1 MFYLS
6 YREYGLSKMVSSH
19 LFYRVRW
26 IIPERLGK
34 LRVQKGEPCMK
45 LDKQTY
51 QQLLERKSPNS
62 PLWRDCLL
70 AFLIGGAICTVGEG
84 VRQLWLSRGLD
95 TEDTAAATAITM
107 VFLGAL
113 LTCLHLYEKLA
124 KYAGAGTI
132 VPITGFANAIVSPAM
147 EFKSEGLIL
156 GLGAKLFVSSAVPE
170 GTIIGLDRRYALEMV
185 QAGGINVEYDKLID
199 CQMERAAVTSIAGF
213 SKIFPDAVKV
223 LA

>member
-70 AFLIGGAICTVGEG
+70 ALDRKSTRLNSSHNVA
-84 VRQLWLSRGLD
+84 SR
-95 TEDTAAATAITM
+95 M
-107 VFLGAL
+107 
-113 LTCLHLYEKLA
+113 
-124 KYAGAGTI
+124 
-132 VPITGFANAIVSPAM
+132 P
-147 EFKSEGLIL
+147 
-156 GLGAKLFVSSAVPE
+156 SSA
-170 GTIIGLDRRYALEMV
+170 
-185 QAGGINVEYDKLID
+185 
-199 CQMERAAVTSIAGF
+199 
-213 SKIFPDAVKV
+213 
-223 LA
+223 

>member
-62 PLWRDCLL
+62 P
-70 AFLIGGAICTVGEG
+70 A
-84 VRQLWLSRGLD
+84 S
-95 TEDTAAATAITM
+95 TM

-113 LTCLHLYEKLA
+113 LTCLHLYEKRA

-156 GLGAKLFVSSAVPE
+156 GLGAKLFV
-170 GTIIGLDRRYALEMV
+170 
-185 QAGGINVEYDKLID
+185 
-199 CQMERAAVTSIAGF
+199 IAG
-213 SKIFPDAVKV
+213 PV
-223 LA
+223 LVYGISASVIYGLILFLTGGGSV